1 MSTET
6 TVSETQRIRDL
17 FERAVGGDPWHGPSL
32 KALLAGVTAEQAGG
46 RPIADAHTIREIL
59 AHASAW
65 QEIVRRR
72 LSGEA
77 LPKVKPEESWPPSGM
92 LSAAVW
98 EAEVAAFE
106 ASARGLAEA
115 ISAFPDERLEDT
127 VPGRDHSFYAMLHGI
142 AEHHAYHGGQIALL
156 RRALGLAVA

>member
-1 MSTET
+1 MSTDT

-32 KALLAGVTAEQAGG
+32 KVLLAGISAEDAAR
-46 RPIADAHTIREIL
+46 RPIPGAHTVRELL

-65 QEIVRRR
+65 QDIVRRR
-72 LSGEA
+72 LSGEV
-77 LPKVKPEESWPPSGM
+77 LPKVKAEESWPPSGM

-98 EAEVAAFE
+98 ADEVAAFE
-106 ASARGLAEA
+106 SGAQRLAEA
-115 ISAFPDERLEDT
+115 ISAFPDERLDDV

-142 AEHHAYHGGQIALL
+142 AEHHAYHAGQIALL
-156 RRALGLAVA
+156 RRALGIGLG